1 MWEPHSFV
9 PPTLY
14 PLFFQHF
21 KISIVV
27 VVVINL
33 LLLLLKHEFG
43 VWNLVLVIP
52 SANVYP
58 KGLVVVLRIASQVQ
72 RAQCLESVE
81 IFFVWRVLWSCGSTF
96 NMENTWNASCTWI
109 TIILFTC
116 HGCGALHILGCIF
129 MISYLYACN
138 IDCIYFKGVNFHI

>member
-72 RAQCLESVE
+72 RAQCLESLE

-96 NMENTWNASCTWI
+96 NMENT
-109 TIILFTC
+109 
-116 HGCGALHILGCIF
+116 
-129 MISYLYACN
+129 
-138 IDCIYFKGVNFHI
+138 